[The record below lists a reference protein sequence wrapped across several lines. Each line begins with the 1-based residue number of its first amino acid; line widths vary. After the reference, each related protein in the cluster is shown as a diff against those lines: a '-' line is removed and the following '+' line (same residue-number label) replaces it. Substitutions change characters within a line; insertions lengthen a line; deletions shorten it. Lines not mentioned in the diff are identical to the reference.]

1 MRALLSVVILIAS
14 LAPGARG
21 AAATCTAEIGPGI
34 PPPATAPAKAPGFHA
49 AWYGQSGYM
58 RLCAGDSATA
68 TLAYY
73 NSGSLGW
80 VAGRM
85 GESAYLGTWD
95 TEPGQ
100 DRPSILGGDG
110 QLCSPPNGWAHLQ
123 PDPVPTAAY
132 VWPRA

>member
-1 MRALLSVVILIAS
+1 MRALLSAIILIAT
-14 LAPGARG
+14 LTAGGRT
-21 AAATCTAEIGPGI
+21 AAATCTLDIGPGI
-34 PPPATAPAKAPGFHA
+34 PPPVATPAKLPGFHA

-58 RLCAGDSATA
+58 RLCAGNTATA

-95 TEPGQ
+95 SEPGQ
-100 DRPSILGGDG
+100 DQPSV
-110 QLCSPPNGWAHLQ
+110 SP
-123 PDPVPTAAY
+123 
-132 VWPRA
+132 